1 MVLQSEAMLEKSLIL
16 RLEEQDY
23 KYIEIKNEEEL
34 NRNFKKQLEKHNKVE
49 LTEEEFGRILIHLDK
64 GSIFKKAEILRDKY
78 ELKRKE
84 GTLYLEFINKEEWCH
99 NIFQVTNQITMHGK
113 YENRYDVTVLIN
125 GIPMVQIE
133 LKRRGIELKEAFNQ
147 INRYH
152 KHSFKGLFNYV
163 QLFVISNGVNTRYY
177 ANNKN
182 TLKSFKF
189 TFYWTDKNNKKI
201 SSLDEFTDTFLEKC
215 HLAKMI
221 TKYIVLNH
229 SDESLMVL
237 RPYQFYAVEAI
248 LNKAINSNDNGYI
261 WHTTGS
267 GKTLTSFKVS
277 QLLTM
282 DRNIDKVIFVVDRR
296 DLDYQTTKEFNSFCN
311 GAVDGTE
318 NTASLVKQLTG
329 TNKLVITTIQKL
341 TRAIDNDRYEQKM
354 NTLKDKKIILI
365 FDECHRSQFGDM
377 HKKITDFFQ
386 NIQYFGFTGTPIFS
400 ENANKFRTTKDL
412 FGECLHK
419 YLIKDAIS
427 DENVLGFAVE
437 YVGRYKDKK
446 KNQPDIEVEAID
458 TKELME
464 SEHRLSSIADYILN
478 NHHAKTFNKE
488 FTGIFAVSS
497 IPVLSRYYEL
507 FKSKEHNL
515 KIATIFSYGANED
528 DDGGD
533 EHSRDKLERYIG
545 DYNSMFGTNY
555 STDTFDEYYVDVA
568 KRVKDKQID
577 ILLVVNMFLTG
588 FDSKYLSTLYVDK
601 NLKYHGLV
609 QAFSRTNRILN
620 EKKKQGNIVCFRNL
634 KERVDEA
641 ITLYSD
647 ENALETV
654 LMKSYREYVEEFN
667 GVLEEMT
674 AVVAEVREVD
684 DLQSE
689 KEKLDFITRFRELLR
704 VMTRLSV
711 FTEFDFD
718 DLNIDTQTFE
728 DYRSKYMD
736 LYESVKDRDKEKTS
750 ILDDVDFE
758 IELLKRDDINVNYI
772 LNLLKD
778 LDRNSSS
785 FEQDKKFILEN
796 MEKNIELRSKRELV
810 EKFIDQNLMNIN
822 SENDFDTEFEKFLEK
837 EKTEA
842 VYNLIEQENLKQ
854 KEIQEAFEEYE
865 FSGKLKKDTIKS
877 SFFTKPG
884 LKEMRKKVEFIGH
897 QITEIVDIFTWM

>member
-1 MVLQSEAMLEKSLIL
+1 MVLQSEAMLEKSLIT
-16 RLEEQDY
+16 RLEEQGY
-23 KYIEIKNEEEL
+23 EYIGIKNEDEL

-49 LTEEEFGRILIHLDK
+49 LTEEEFGRILLHLDK

-78 ELKRKE
+78 ELKRTD
-84 GTLYLEFINKEEWCH
+84 GTLYLEFIDREDWCH
-99 NIFQVTNQITMHGK
+99 NLFQVTNQITMHGK
-113 YENRYDVTVLIN
+113 YENRYDVTILIN
-125 GIPMVQIE
+125 GIPLVQIE

-163 QLFVISNGVNTRYY
+163 QLFVISNGVNTKYY
-177 ANNKN
+177 ANNRD
-182 TLKSFKF
+182 KSFKF
-189 TFYWTDKNNKKI
+189 TFYWTDKDNKKI
-201 SSLDEFTDTFLEKC
+201 SSLDEFADTFLEKC
-215 HLAKMI
+215 QLAKMI
-221 TKYIVLNH
+221 TRYIVLNQ
-229 SDESLMVL
+229 SDESLMIL
-237 RPYQFYAVEAI
+237 RPYQFYAVEGI
-248 LNKAINSNDNGYI
+248 LNKAINTNDNGYI

-267 GKTLTSFKVS
+267 GKTLTSFKAS

-282 DRNIDKVIFVVDRR
+282 DKNIDQVIFVVDRR

-318 NTASLVKQLTG
+318 NTASLVKQLAG
-329 TNKLVITTIQKL
+329 ANKLVITTIQKL
-341 TRAIDNDRYEQKM
+341 TRAIDNDRYEHKM
-354 NTLKDKKIILI
+354 NALKDKKIILI

-377 HKKITDFFQ
+377 HRKITDFFS

-412 FGECLHK
+412 FGDCLHR

-427 DENVLGFAVE
+427 DKNVLGFAVE
-437 YVGRYKDKK
+437 YVGRYKDKNR
-446 KNQPDIEVEAID
+446 NQPDIEVEAID

-464 SEHRLSSIADYILN
+464 SDQRLSAIADYILN
-478 NHHAKTFNKE
+478 NHNAKTFNKE

-497 IPVLSRYYEL
+497 IQVLNKYYEL
-507 FKSKEHNL
+507 FKAKDHNL
-515 KIATIFSYGANED
+515 KIATIFSYGANEED
-528 DDGGD
+528 EGGD
-533 EHSRDKLERYIG
+533 EHSRDRLERYMK

-588 FDSKYLSTLYVDK
+588 FDSKYLNTLYVDK

-634 KERVDEA
+634 KDRVDEA

-654 LMKSYREYVEEFN
+654 LMKSYKEYVEDFN
-667 GVLEEMT
+667 HILTDMR
-674 AVVAEVREVD
+674 AVVTEVRDVD

-704 VMTRLSV
+704 TMTRLST
-711 FTEFDFD
+711 FTEFDFE
-718 DLNIDTQTFE
+718 DLNIDPQTFE
-728 DYRSKYMD
+728 DYRSKYLD
-736 LYESVKDRDKEKTS
+736 LYEDTRKVDKIS
-750 ILDDVDFE
+750 ILEDVDFE
-758 IELLKRDDINVNYI
+758 IELLRRDDINVNYI

-778 LDRNSSS
+778 LDRKSSS
-785 FEQDKKFILEN
+785 FEQDRKFILES
-796 MEKNIELRSKRELV
+796 MEKNINLRSKRELV
-810 EKFIDQNLMNIN
+810 EKFIDQKLMNIN
-822 SENDFDTEFEKFLEK
+822 SENDFDTEFEKFMEQEK
-837 EKTEA
+837 KQA
-842 VYNLIEQENLKQ
+842 VYNLIELENLKQ
-854 KEIQEAFEEYE
+854 QEIQEAFEEYE

-877 SFFTKPG
+877 SFFTKLG
-884 LKEMRKKVEFIGH
+884 LKEMRKKVDFIGH
-897 QITEIVDIFTWM
+897 QISNIVEMFTWH